1 MITSNL
7 DYRRIMFLL
16 GVSFLCGR
24 FFLAENRP
32 FIDQESPDRETL
44 FQIST
49 MNALLA
55 GAFDGEKTIGELKKQ
70 GDFGIGAI
78 DRLDGEMIALDGE
91 FYRFNVLGQ
100 ASPVSDFIKTPF
112 AAVTFFDGDES
123 LVIENGPIDFSTF
136 RKSMDAMITNKDIF
150 YAIRI
155 KGEFESL
162 VIRGVP
168 AQKKPY
174 RKLGEVLKD
183 EQQIKDFHNLKGTMV
198 GFWYP
203 RYVGGINIPGYHF
216 HFITKDRKRGG
227 HVLDCRLIT
236 GKIWIDRTRKIHI
249 ELLKNINRDV
259 P

>member
-1 MITSNL
+1 MITCNL
-7 DYRRIMFLL
+7 AYRRIMFLL
-16 GVSFLCGR
+16 GVSFLCGG

-32 FIDQESPDRETL
+32 FVGQDSPDRETL

-55 GAFDGEKTIGELKKQ
+55 GAFDGEKTIGELKKH
-70 GDFGIGAI
+70 GDFGIGAT
-78 DRLDGEMIALDGE
+78 DKLDGEMIALDGE

-100 ASPVSDFIKTPF
+100 ASPVSDFMKTPF

-123 LVIENGPIDFSTF
+123 LAIENGPIDFSTF

-174 RKLGEVLKD
+174 RKLEEVLRNRQK
-183 EQQIKDFHNLKGTMV
+183 ITDFHNLKGTMV

-227 HVLDCRLIT
+227 HVLDCRLIN
-236 GKIWIDRTRKIHI
+236 GEIRIDRTRKIHI
-249 ELLKNINRDV
+249 ELLESINRDV

>member
-1 MITSNL
+1 
-7 DYRRIMFLL
+7 MFLL
-16 GVSFLCGR
+16 VVSFLCSG
-24 FFLAENRP
+24 FLLAENRP
-32 FIDQESPDRETL
+32 FVGQDSHKRETL

-49 MNALLA
+49 MNALLS
-55 GAFDGEKTIGELKKQ
+55 GAFDGEMTIGELKKH
-70 GDFGIGAI
+70 GDFGIGAT
-78 DRLDGEMIALDGE
+78 DKLNGEMIALDGE
-91 FYRFNVLGQ
+91 FYRFNVFRQ
-100 ASPVSDFIKTPF
+100 AFPVSDSMKTPF

-174 RKLGEVLKD
+174 RKPDEVFKN
-183 EQQIKDFHNLKGTMV
+183 EQKIINFHNLKGTMV

-203 RYVGGINIPGYHF
+203 RYVGGINVPGYHF

-227 HVLDCRLIT
+227 HVLDCRLIN
-236 GKIWIDRTRKIHI
+236 GEILIDRIRKIHI
-249 ELLKNINRDV
+249 ELLKNINKNI